1 MFMYFNQV
9 IGATYKISSDVTAY
23 AGFSEADRAPNFG
36 AGGAPFTDPRTLK
49 SGAAPLGLREPE
61 RYVLMVFR
69 ELSRLSSQEW
79 LSLSTPETL
88 LDVVSGAAPKV
99 ILAPLS
105 VSGLAA
111 SASSGFDMAAIRPA
125 RELPAFTANERSP
138 LARSRSWD
146 AAISAALHLAA
157 LAALLTWATPVTETA
172 SPEPVTIEIVADT
185 PAPPVREFEVAPAP
199 PTSPLVEPPPVAE
212 PSPPPVAESAAPADP
227 ARRRTPRRP
236 PTPVAESP
244 PPPPVVE
251 PSPPPVAEA
260 PPPPPSSNPLP
271 RSRKRPAL
279 VALSGR
285 GSAPAAA
292 RRRTLSPSGRGS
304 APAAAVVEP
313 SPPPVAEAPPPKP
326 VVEPTPRPS
335 PLASPAPPRVPKP
348 MPTAASPATARVAKP
363 PPSERPTP
371 PRVAKPTPPQKMSPR
386 NSREP
391 PESSRS
397 ASRATKLAS
406 LPPQSAPA
414 ASSAEVAAYQGE
426 VLGRIAA
433 QKRYPEAARERAPQG
448 VAIIRFSIA
457 ASGQLAGASL
467 SRSAGD
473 PLLDAEAL
481 ATVRRASPFPPP
493 PAGAPRNFSVP
504 LSYKVQ

>member
-1 MFMYFNQV
+1 MV
-9 IGATYKISSDVTAY
+9 
-23 AGFSEADRAPNFG
+23 
-36 AGGAPFTDPRTLK
+36 
-49 SGAAPLGLREPE
+49 LRELGGRARGGSPPQEKLLPSAPE
-61 RYVLMVFR
+61 IF
-69 ELSRLSSQEW
+69 
-79 LSLSTPETL
+79 
-88 LDVVSGAAPKV
+88 LDVVGGASAPKV
-99 ILAPLS
+99 ILAPP
-105 VSGLAA
+105 V
-111 SASSGFDMAAIRPA
+111 ASSLPAPAAGGFDIAAIRPA
-125 RELPAFTANERSP
+125 LEASAFTPERSP
-138 LARSRSWD
+138 HSANRPWE
-146 AAISAALHLAA
+146 AAISAALHVAA
-157 LAALLTWATPVTETA
+157 LAVLLTWATPAVETA
-172 SPEPVTIEIVADT
+172 PPEPVTIDIVPDMPT
-185 PAPPVREFEVAPAP
+185 SVVRESQPLLTPPPAAETRP
-199 PTSPLVEPPPVAE
+199 SPPLVE
-212 PSPPPVAESAAPADP
+212 PSPPPVVEPAPPAAEA
-227 ARRRTPRRP
+227 
-236 PTPVAESP
+236 P
-244 PPPPVVE
+244 PPPPVAE

-260 PPPPPSSNPLP
+260 PPPPP
-271 RSRKRPAL
+271 
-279 VALSGR
+279 
-285 GSAPAAA
+285 
-292 RRRTLSPSGRGS
+292 
-304 APAAAVVEP
+304 VVEP

-504 LSYKVQ
+504 LSYRVQ

>member
-1 MFMYFNQV
+1 
-9 IGATYKISSDVTAY
+9 
-23 AGFSEADRAPNFG
+23 
-36 AGGAPFTDPRTLK
+36 
-49 SGAAPLGLREPE
+49 
-61 RYVLMVFR
+61 MVFR
-69 ELSRLSSQEW
+69 ELSRLSPQEW
-79 LSLSTPETL
+79 LSLSAPEIL
-88 LDVVSGAAPKV
+88 LDVVSGAAAPKV
-99 ILAPLS
+99 ILAPLA
-105 VSGLAA
+105 VSELAA

-125 RELPAFTANERSP
+125 RELPAFTANQRSP
-138 LARSRSWD
+138 LGRSRSWD
-146 AAISAALHLAA
+146 AAISAALHVAA

-185 PAPPVREFEVAPAP
+185 PAPPVRESEAAPAP
-199 PTSPLVEPPPVAE
+199 PTSPLVGPPPVAEPSPPPVAEAPPPPPVVEPSPPPVAEAPPPPPVAE
-212 PSPPPVAESAAPADP
+212 PSPPPVAES
-227 ARRRTPRRP
+227 P
-236 PTPVAESP
+236 PPPPVAEPSPPPVAESPPPPPVAEPSPPPVAESP

-260 PPPPPSSNPLP
+260 PPS
-271 RSRKRPAL
+271 
-279 VALSGR
+279 
-285 GSAPAAA
+285 
-292 RRRTLSPSGRGS
+292 
-304 APAAAVVEP
+304 
-313 SPPPVAEAPPPKP
+313 KP
-326 VVEPTPRPS
+326 VVEPTPRPA
-335 PLASPAPPRVPKP
+335 PPANPALPRVPKP
-348 MPTAASPATARVAKP
+348 MPTVASPATARVAKP

-371 PRVAKPTPPQKMSPR
+371 PRVAKPTPPEKTSPR
-386 NSREP
+386 ISREP

-406 LPPQSAPA
+406 LPPQAAPG

-448 VAIIRFSIA
+448 VAIVRFSIA

-504 LSYKVQ
+504 LSYRVQ

>member
-1 MFMYFNQV
+1 
-9 IGATYKISSDVTAY
+9 
-23 AGFSEADRAPNFG
+23 
-36 AGGAPFTDPRTLK
+36 
-49 SGAAPLGLREPE
+49 
-61 RYVLMVFR
+61 MVFR
-69 ELSRLSSQEW
+69 ELSRLSPQEW
-79 LSLSTPETL
+79 LSLSAPEIL
-88 LDVVSGAAPKV
+88 LDVVSAAAAPKV
-99 ILAPLS
+99 ILAPLA
-105 VSGLAA
+105 VSGQAA

-146 AAISAALHLAA
+146 AAISAALHVAA

-185 PAPPVREFEVAPAP
+185 PAPRSASLRWRRRRRPRR
-199 PTSPLVEPPPVAE
+199 SSNRR
-212 PSPPPVAESAAPADP
+212 PSPNPLPLRSRKRP
-227 ARRRTPRRP
+227 RRR
-236 PTPVAESP
+236 
-244 PPPPVVE
+244 
-251 PSPPPVAEA
+251 
-260 PPPPPSSNPLP
+260 PSSNPLP
-271 RSRKRPAL
+271 LRSRNRPRRRPSPNPCSSGRGGAPAAARRRTL
-279 VALSGR
+279 SSSGR

-292 RRRTLSPSGRGS
+292 RRRTLSSSGRGS
-304 APAAAVVEP
+304 APAAARRRTL
-313 SPPPVAEAPPPKP
+313 SSSGRGSAATQAGRRADAAALAP
-326 VVEPTPRPS
+326 R
-335 PLASPAPPRVPKP
+335 RVPRRR
-348 MPTAASPATARVAKP
+348 ASRSRCRPRRVLPRREFAKP

-371 PRVAKPTPPQKMSPR
+371 PRVAKPTPPEKMSPR
-386 NSREP
+386 ISREP

-406 LPPQSAPA
+406 LPPQAAPA

-504 LSYKVQ
+504 LSYRVQ

>member
-1 MFMYFNQV
+1 
-9 IGATYKISSDVTAY
+9 
-23 AGFSEADRAPNFG
+23 
-36 AGGAPFTDPRTLK
+36 
-49 SGAAPLGLREPE
+49 
-61 RYVLMVFR
+61 MVFR
-69 ELSRLSSQEW
+69 ELSRLSPQEW
-79 LSLSTPETL
+79 LSLSAPEIL
-88 LDVVSGAAPKV
+88 LDVISGVAAPKV
-99 ILAPLS
+99 ILAPLA

-125 RELPAFTANERSP
+125 REFTANERSP

-146 AAISAALHLAA
+146 AAISAALHVAA

-185 PAPPVREFEVAPAP
+185 PALPVRESEVAPAP
-199 PTSPLVEPPPVAE
+199 PTPTVVEPPPVAE
-212 PSPPPVAESAAPADP
+212 PSPP
-227 ARRRTPRRP
+227 
-236 PTPVAESP
+236 PVAESP

-260 PPPPPSSNPLP
+260 PPPPPVVEPSP
-271 RSRKRPAL
+271 PA
-279 VALSGR
+279 VAE
-285 GSAPAAA
+285 
-292 RRRTLSPSGRGS
+292 SP
-304 APAAAVVEP
+304 PPPPVVEP

-326 VVEPTPRPS
+326 VVEPTPRPA
-335 PLASPAPPRVPKP
+335 PLASPAPQRVPKP
-348 MPTAASPATARVAKP
+348 TPTVASPAAARVAKP

-371 PRVAKPTPPQKMSPR
+371 PRVAKPTPPEKLSPT

-406 LPPQSAPA
+406 LPPQAAPA
-414 ASSAEVAAYQGE
+414 ASSAEVAGYQSE

-448 VAIIRFSIA
+448 VAIVRFSIA

-504 LSYKVQ
+504 LSYRVQ

>member
-1 MFMYFNQV
+1 
-9 IGATYKISSDVTAY
+9 
-23 AGFSEADRAPNFG
+23 
-36 AGGAPFTDPRTLK
+36 
-49 SGAAPLGLREPE
+49 
-61 RYVLMVFR
+61 MVFR

-185 PAPPVREFEVAPAP
+185 PAPPVRESEVAPAP

-212 PSPPPVAESAAPADP
+212 PSPPPVAES
-227 ARRRTPRRP
+227 
-236 PTPVAESP
+236 P

-260 PPPPPSSNPLP
+260 PPPPPVVEPSPP
-271 RSRKRPAL
+271 P
-279 VALSGR
+279 VAE
-285 GSAPAAA
+285 APPPPPVVEP
-292 RRRTLSPSGRGS
+292 SPPPVAE
-304 APAAAVVEP
+304 APPPPPVVEPSPPPVAEAPPPPPVVEP

-335 PLASPAPPRVPKP
+335 PLGESRAAARPEADADRGKSCHGASRE
-348 MPTAASPATARVAKP
+348 TAAL
-363 PPSERPTP
+363 
-371 PRVAKPTPPQKMSPR
+371 
-386 NSREP
+386 RE
-391 PESSRS
+391 
-397 ASRATKLAS
+397 AH
-406 LPPQSAPA
+406 
-414 ASSAEVAAYQGE
+414 SAE
-426 VLGRIAA
+426 GREADA
-433 QKRYPEAARERAPQG
+433 TRKDEPED
-448 VAIIRFSIA
+448 F
-457 ASGQLAGASL
+457 
-467 SRSAGD
+467 
-473 PLLDAEAL
+473 
-481 ATVRRASPFPPP
+481 T
-493 PAGAPRNFSVP
+493 
-504 LSYKVQ
+504 